1 MTSINTPAAESIKA
15 RIVQLISQ
23 LGTAFEDDADQIL
36 AEYVVIPR
44 GELPEVVEGGGS
56 NGFCTAL
63 AQEFYQPQL
72 AFHPAD
78 GDVPAEW
85 NRKIAYANLAVAEA
99 VDARNHSQATRRDE
113 LAREAVP
120 EYTIDGP
127 NPTTYAS
134 LHPGIRKLVDRII
147 ELESRS

>member
-44 GELPEVVEGGGS
+44 AELPEVVEGGGS

-78 GDVPAEW
+78 GDIPGEW
-85 NRKIAYANLAVAEA
+85 NRKIAYANIAVAEA
-99 VDARNHSQATRRDE
+99 VDARIAADANTRNKRRDE
-113 LAREAVP
+113 LAAEFSFGA
-120 EYTIDGP
+120 
-127 NPTTYAS
+127 YAYGNS
-134 LHPGIRKLVDRII
+134 SPAMRSAIDRII
-147 ELESRS
+147 ELEARS